1 MTDNTNDSFFTKVVH
16 AGLDPDPLSGAVAPA
31 IHPSATFARDEHGEL
46 RDGYEY
52 TRSDNPTR
60 RRLEGAVT
68 ALIPGAVDAA
78 AFASGSAAAA
88 AVLRTLKPHSRLLVP
103 RDMYHGLRRL
113 LEVEAEYWSLNVERI
128 QMHDADAVQDALRT
142 PADMVW
148 IETPS
153 NPNLHVTDIESVA
166 RWAHDAGATVAVD
179 ATWTPPGV
187 ANPFDWGADLVVHSS
202 TKYFGGHSDLLGG
215 IAVTAESGMKH
226 FVRVRFLQRLE
237 GAVPSPFDAWLT
249 LRGLRTLALRVERA
263 SENAMVVARA
273 LEAHDGVHAV
283 HYPGL
288 AGHPQ
293 HAVAARQM
301 ERFGAMLSFQV
312 KGGPDVARQVPLS
325 SRLFTA
331 ATSLGGVESL
341 MEHRAPV
348 EGPGTDTPHDL
359 IRVSVGVE
367 DANDLADDLA
377 SAIDDAQQRQGV

>member
-1 MTDNTNDSFFTKVVH
+1 MTDRANDSFFTKVVH

-31 IHPSATFARDEHGEL
+31 IHPSATFARDEHGDL

-68 ALIPGAVDAA
+68 ELIPGALDAA

-113 LEVEAEYWSLNVERI
+113 LEVEAEHWSLNVERI
-128 QMHDADAVQDALRT
+128 AMHDIAAVQEALRT
-142 PADMVW
+142 KADMVW

-153 NPNLHVTDIESVA
+153 NPNLHVTDIEAVTEL
-166 RWAHDAGATVAVD
+166 AHAAGATVAVD

-187 ANPFDWGADLVVHSS
+187 ANPFDWGADLAVHSS

-215 IAVTAESGMKH
+215 LAVTATGGQPQFE
-226 FVRVRFLQRLE
+226 RVRFLQRLE

-249 LRGLRTLALRVERA
+249 LRGMRTLALRVERA
-263 SENAMVVARA
+263 CANALHVAQA
-273 LEAHDGVHAV
+273 LEAHDGVLAV
-283 HYPGL
+283 HHPGL
-288 AGHPQ
+288 TSHPQ

-312 KGGPDVARQVPLS
+312 KGGPAVARQVPLS

-341 MEHRAPV
+341 IEHRAPV

-359 IRVSVGVE
+359 LRVSVGVE
-367 DANDLADDLA
+367 DARDLANDLTAA
-377 SAIDDAQQRQGV
+377 VDDAMQRQGA